1 VLLALVV
8 SAAAVSSPGLADAA
22 AAQEGGDSLDGRY
35 FEPVFDEMT
44 ITKDDISYGPLN
56 NNGEPLLL
64 DVYEPAGDTAE
75 IRPLIVL
82 LHGGYFKYGSH
93 DDEAYGGGP
102 GVAQTFTDM
111 GYVVASVGYR
121 LRPGPEMPL
130 TDVSEAPP
138 EVVQQYED
146 AVLDAHDDVA
156 AAIGWLRDHSA
167 ELRIDPD
174 AIVPHGVSAG
184 GIIAWNLAWLPGSS
198 ARPDPVG
205 VAAAVSV
212 AGLPW
217 ESSLITGEPWAAASP
232 GDAPVLAYNGTLDP
246 IMKYD
251 EFVTPPCERAAAADV
266 RCELVTFE
274 GLGHPAVGG
283 GDAFT
288 DRFWASLDI
297 TTAFLAEEVLI
308 PLGYVDEV
316 PTPGD
321 PPPTPP
327 TTPPST
333 DGTPPPSPGGE
344 PPQATPVARPAR
356 PVIADPT
363 YTG

>member
-1 VLLALVV
+1 MS
-8 SAAAVSSPGLADAA
+8 SAAWVASPGLTDVA
-22 AAQEGGDSLDGRY
+22 AAQEPGDDTLEGRY
-35 FEPVFDEMT
+35 FEPVFDEIT
-44 ITKDDISYGPLN
+44 ITRDDIQYREAMNSSGQIETLR
-56 NNGEPLLL
+56 L

-75 IRPLIVL
+75 VRPLIVL
-82 LHGGYFKYGSH
+82 VHGGYFKYGSH
-93 DDEAYGGGP
+93 DEEAYGAGP
-102 GVAQTFTDM
+102 GVAQTFTDL

-130 TDVSEAPP
+130 TDVSQAPP
-138 EVVQQYED
+138 DVVQQYED

-156 AAIGWLRDHSA
+156 AAIGWLREHAA

-205 VAAAVSV
+205 VPAAISV
-212 AGLPW
+212 AALPW

-251 EFVTPPCERAAAADV
+251 EFVTPACSRAAAVGV

-283 GDAFT
+283 EDPFT
-288 DRFWASLDI
+288 DRFWANLD
-297 TTAFLAEEVLI
+297 TTLRFLAEEVLI
-308 PLGYVDEV
+308 PLGYVDAM
-316 PTPGD
+316 PTPDD
-321 PPPTPP
+321 PPAPLPPTDLTPP
-327 TTPPST
+327 SSPSSPGTTPP
-333 DGTPPPSPGGE
+333 D
-344 PPQATPVARPAR
+344 ATPTARPAR
-356 PVIADPT
+356 PVSADPT